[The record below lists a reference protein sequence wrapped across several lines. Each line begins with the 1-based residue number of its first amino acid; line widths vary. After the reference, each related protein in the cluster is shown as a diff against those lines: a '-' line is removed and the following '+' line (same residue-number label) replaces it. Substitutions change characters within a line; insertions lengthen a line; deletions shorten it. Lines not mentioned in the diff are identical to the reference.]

1 MRIAEEKKKNA
12 IVQVSMTKL
21 EKEILQNMAKRAG
34 CTVSELVRQV
44 LVYQAIDLPEAPLG
58 ETGRLTPLEVRD
70 DSIRVQVSTDEKR
83 ALKERA
89 ESLGCSMSDLV
100 RRSAIQGEVVKQNDL
115 SIEAINK
122 IRHELRKQGTN
133 LNQLMYFINAN
144 GMAAYD
150 SEEVKETARCV
161 RDGVR
166 QTSRLIEELEKG
178 L

>member
-1 MRIAEEKKKNA
+1 
-12 IVQVSMTKL
+12 MTKL
-21 EKEILQNMAKRAG
+21 EKEILQNIAKRAG

-44 LVYQAIDLPEAPLG
+44 IVYQSVELPEAPLG
-58 ETGRLTPLEVRD
+58 KTGSLNKLDQRTTYIQVQLTP
-70 DSIRVQVSTDEKR
+70 DEKR

-115 SIEAINK
+115 NITAINK

-144 GMAAYD
+144 GLAAYD
-150 SEEVKETARCV
+150 SEEVQETARCV
-161 RDGVR
+161 RHAVQR
-166 QTSRLIEELEKG
+166 ASSLIEELEEG

>member
-1 MRIAEEKKKNA
+1 MKVPDEEKKNA
-12 IVQVSMTKL
+12 IQQISMTKL

-44 LVYQAIDLPEAPLG
+44 LVYQSIELPEVPLG
-58 ETGRLTPLEVRD
+58 ETGTLTPSEVRD
-70 DSIRVQVSTDEKR
+70 DSIRVQVSSDEKR

-115 SIEAINK
+115 NIEAINK

-150 SEEVKETARCV
+150 SEEVQEAARCV
-161 RDGVR
+161 RDAVR
-166 QTSRLIEELEKG
+166 RTSSFIEELEEG

>member
-1 MRIAEEKKKNA
+1 
-12 IVQVSMTKL
+12 MTKL
-21 EKEILQNMAKRAG
+21 EKEILQNIAKRAG

-44 LVYQAIDLPEAPLG
+44 IVYQSVELPEAPLG
-58 ETGRLTPLEVRD
+58 KTASLNKLDQRTTYIQVQLTP
-70 DSIRVQVSTDEKR
+70 DEKR

-115 SIEAINK
+115 NITAINK

-144 GMAAYD
+144 GLAAYD
-150 SEEVKETARCV
+150 SEEVQETARCV
-161 RDGVR
+161 RDAVQR
-166 QTSRLIEELEKG
+166 ASSLIEELEEG